1 MKKNWKNI
9 LIAVLALFS
18 LGKCTQS
25 CNRSLRVD
33 ELESEVAT
41 KDSTIDSLTKQV
53 DLLKIDTADYIGQI
67 NLYRGFTET
76 MTINMDR
83 QNTIAEKNAQIH
95 AEQSTKIKRLEEQVK
110 NKENDV
116 K

>member
-9 LIAVLALFS
+9 LIVVLALFS

-33 ELESEVAT
+33 ELESEVTT
-41 KDSTIDSLTKQV
+41 KDSTINSLTKQV
-53 DLLKIDTADYIGQI
+53 ELLKIDTADYRGQI
-67 NLYRGFTET
+67 NMYRGFTET
-76 MTINMDR
+76 MSSNIER
-83 QNTIAEKNAQIH
+83 QTAVAEKNAQIH

-110 NKENDV
+110 NTHNEK
-116 K
+116 

>member
-1 MKKNWKNI
+1 MRKNWKNI
-9 LIAVLALFS
+9 LIIVLALFS

-41 KDSTIDSLTKQV
+41 KDSTINSLNKQV
-53 DLLKIDTADYIGQI
+53 ELLKIDTADYRGQI
-67 NLYRGFTET
+67 NMYRGFTET
-76 MTINMDR
+76 MSSNMER
-83 QNTIAEKNAQIH
+83 QTAVAEKNAQIH

-110 NKENDV
+110 NTYNEK
-116 K
+116 

>member
-41 KDSTIDSLTKQV
+41 KDSTINSLNKQV
-53 DLLKIDTADYIGQI
+53 ELLKIDTADYRGQI
-67 NLYRGFTET
+67 NMYRGFTET
-76 MTINMDR
+76 MSSNMER
-83 QNTIAEKNAQIH
+83 QTAVAEKNAQIH

-110 NKENDV
+110 NTYNEK
-116 K
+116 

>member
-1 MKKNWKNI
+1 M
-9 LIAVLALFS
+9 LALFS

-33 ELESEVAT
+33 ELESEAVT

-53 DLLKIDTADYIGQI
+53 ELLKIDTADYRGQI
-67 NLYRGFTET
+67 NMYRGFTET
-76 MTINMDR
+76 MSSNMER
-83 QNTIAEKNAQIH
+83 QTAVAEKNAQIH

-110 NKENDV
+110 NTHNEK
-116 K
+116 